1 MTFQTIRRPW
11 LWAPAVLA
19 ADFVTKRLVLANA
32 DVLAADRVEVL
43 GNVFRLSYVR
53 NAGAAMGIFHGGRPF
68 LIGISVLASLVLI
81 LLYRRTS
88 PELRL
93 RRAASAAVLGGALG
107 NLVDRA
113 FYDGRVVD
121 FLDFGIGSH
130 RFYTFNIADVAV
142 TVGGVI
148 LFLSLWMSSGSRSEA
163 DAGPGTAAASAA
175 AAPAAAAPA
184 AADNPPAATGST
196 SAAAGTPPRNH
207 D

>member
-1 MTFQTIRRPW
+1 LTFQTIRRPW

-121 FLDFGIGSH
+121 FLDFGI
-130 RFYTFNIADVAV
+130 IADVAV